1 MPSLQVRNLPE
12 YIYRKLVEKAT
23 SEHRSIAQQ
32 TIILLKKALY
42 MDRKQKQERTQIIDQ
57 ILKSPPVTDPAKIP
71 DPVELIRA
79 DRSR

>member
-32 TIILLKKALY
+32 TIVLPKKG
-42 MDRKQKQERTQIIDQ
+42 
-57 ILKSPPVTDPAKIP
+57 TDTDHRSDSEIP
-71 DPVELIRA
+71 SCN
-79 DRSR
+79 RSYKDTRPC